1 MKTVETTVL
10 KNGVNIPKLGLGTYK
25 TSGEEVTN
33 AVGVALANG
42 YTSIDTARFYENE
55 KDIAKAIKMSG
66 IARRDLFITSKLWNT
81 YHGYDSTMRSFEDSL
96 KQLETDYLD
105 LYLIHWPGRD
115 KYVETWKAFETLY
128 KEKRIRAIGVSNFL
142 RHHLETLLDH
152 CDVEPMVDQIET
164 HAYYMDE
171 NTIGFCQGSNIKV
184 EAWAPLGRGA
194 LLKDPVLTKIANR
207 HGKTPAQTALRFL
220 LQNDIIVIPKSVH
233 ENRIRENINVFD
245 FELTGSEMEAIRA
258 LNKNERIFSDPDK
271 MLF

>member
-10 KNGVNIPKLGLGTYK
+10 ANGVKIPKLGLGTYK
-25 TSGEEVTN
+25 TAGEEVRN
-33 AVGVALANG
+33 AVMIALKTG

-55 KDIAKAIKMSG
+55 KDVAEAIKMSG

-81 YHGYDSTMRSFEDSL
+81 YHGYDNTMRSFEDSL

-105 LYLIHWPGRD
+105 MYLIHWPGKD

-152 CDVEPMVDQIET
+152 CDIAPMVDQIET

-171 NTIGFCQGSNIKV
+171 NTIGFCKINNIKV

-194 LLKDPVLTKIANR
+194 LLADPELNSIAEK

-220 LQNDIIVIPKSVH
+220 LQNDIIVIPKSIH
-233 ENRIRENINVFD
+233 ENRIRENIDVFD
-245 FELTGSEMEAIRA
+245 FELSDSEMKVIRS
-258 LNKNERIFSDPDK
+258 LNKNQRIFSDPDK